1 MTLLV
6 TALTVLVTF
15 LPVERRAQEV
25 PDVGSRAR
33 DAIAAMAAAEF
44 TTLEVLFD
52 DKMKAAWPA
61 ARLAL
66 TWQSLLTQAG
76 SFKRCAEESRIVAIA
91 DKRMAITRCEFER
104 AAIDVQFAFDATG
117 RISGFVVRP
126 GAAPALAYILP
137 SYANAASYT
146 ETDLTIGSPGAALP
160 ATLTMPA
167 GAGPF
172 SVIVLVHGSGPHDR
186 DSTIGPNKPFK
197 DLATGLASRG
207 IAVLR
212 YDKRSKVHRP
222 ATALRAGFTVQ
233 AEVLDDVLLAVKTVR
248 LQPRIDAARVFV
260 LGHSLGAMLVPRI
273 AAADGTLA
281 GVIVMAGPARPI
293 EQAIP
298 AQMRHVAMADGTIS
312 AEEQKAIDEAAAV
325 AERVRALKPADAASD
340 RLLYGAP
347 ASYWLDLRGYD
358 PPAAA
363 AKDVRVPMLV
373 LQGERD
379 YQVTVE
385 EFARWKAALSARPDV
400 TFRSY
405 PSLNHLFIAGTGP
418 TLPAD
423 YLHPGHIA
431 EEVIRDISEWLLRQT
446 LGSPGVPRGQVSET
460 AIEGATCP

>member
-1 MTLLV
+1 MPFLV
-6 TALTVLVTF
+6 TVLMTLVTF

-33 DAIAAMAAAEF
+33 DTIAAMAAGEF
-44 TTLEVLFD
+44 SKVEIQFD
-52 DKMKAAWPA
+52 DKMKAAWPRE
-61 ARLAL
+61 RLVL
-66 TWQSLLTQAG
+66 LWRGLSSQSGPLQ
-76 SFKRCAEESRIVAIA
+76 RCAEESRIVAIA
-91 DKRMAITRCEFER
+91 DKRMAITRCDFER
-104 AAIDVQFAFDATG
+104 AAIDVQFAFDLTG

-126 GAAPALAYILP
+126 VTPPAPAAAYDLP
-137 SYANAASYT
+137 SYANPASYT
-146 ETDLTIGSPGAALP
+146 EADLAIGSSASPLP

-167 GAGPF
+167 GPGPF
-172 SVIVLVHGSGPHDR
+172 PALVLVHGSGPHDR

-212 YDKRSKVHRP
+212 YDKRSKVHRLT
-222 ATALRAGFTVQ
+222 TASRAGFTVKE
-233 AEVLDDVLLAVKTVR
+233 EVLDDVVAAVNTVR
-248 LQPRIDAARVFV
+248 QQPRIDARRVFL
-260 LGHSLGAMLVPRI
+260 LGHSLGGMLVPRI
-273 AAADGTLA
+273 AAADGTIA
-281 GVIVMAGPARPI
+281 GVIVMAGAARPI
-293 EQAIP
+293 EQAIL
-298 AQMRHVAMADGTIS
+298 AQMRYLAMADGTIS
-312 AEEQKAIDEAAAV
+312 AEEQKGIDEILALG
-325 AERVRALKPADAASD
+325 ESLRALKPADAAGD

-363 AKDVRVPMLV
+363 AKDVKVPMLV

-418 TLPAD
+418 SLPAE
-423 YLHPGHIA
+423 YLKSGHVA
-431 EEVIRDISEWLLRQT
+431 DEVIRDISDWLLRQT
-446 LGSPGVPRGQVSET
+446 PGVRSKK
-460 AIEGATCP
+460 